1 MNFFKNFKTRNWFW
15 LIVFM
20 LLSLS
25 SCARAPIRQGLPP
38 PIISPSQPEMTPGN
52 FPPGARI
59 TIVHVVAPGETVWR
73 ISKMYDVSIADIVRE
88 NNLKNSSSLEK
99 GQRLK
104 ILQAAPARPIV
115 TLYPSE
121 KWKYIIIHHSATDSG
136 SALGFDKSH
145 HARGFDRG
153 LGYDFVIDNG
163 TANKPDGHIEVSP
176 RWIKQ
181 EDGAHCKAGDMNCRA
196 IGICLVGNF
205 NQERVSKK
213 QMDSLIY
220 LVNLLRKYYNMPVNN
235 ILGHGQVK
243 GAKTEC
249 PGSHFP
255 WAEFKSRL

>member
-1 MNFFKNFKTRNWFW
+1 MEMFKRLKRLNQITMIIF
-15 LIVFM
+15 I

-25 SCARAPIRQGLPP
+25 SCARAPVRQALPP
-38 PIISPSQPEMTPGN
+38 PIIPPQTTPEI
-52 FPPGARI
+52 FPPGMRS

-73 ISKMYDVSIADIVRE
+73 ISKMYDVSIDDIVRE
-88 NNLKNSSSLEK
+88 NKLKNSSSLEK

-104 ILQAAPARPIV
+104 IFQAAPARPVV
-115 TLYPSE
+115 TLYPSK

-136 SALGFDKSH
+136 SALGFDQSH

-153 LGYDFVIDNG
+153 LGYDFVIANG
-163 TANKPDGHIEVSP
+163 TANKPDGQIEVSP

-181 EDGAHCKAGDMNCRA
+181 EDGAHCKAGEMNCKA

-205 NQERVSKK
+205 NQDRVSKK

-220 LVNLLRKYYNMPVNN
+220 LVNRLRKYYNIPLKN

-249 PGSHFP
+249 PGTKFP
-255 WAEFKSRL
+255 WTDFKSKL